1 MPQRQPS
8 LSNPIVKPDDIS
20 FLAALTQAPSPSGYE
35 EPAVRLF
42 RERLVT
48 VADEQQTTVLGSA
61 HALLKGNDPQGI
73 SVLLAGHIDQ
83 VGFQVAHISDEGY
96 LTLHPIG
103 DIDPAL
109 LPGKRLAVHTAQG
122 RLWGIIGRKPVHIYE
137 YEVEEYPKTLPLH
150 KLFLDV
156 GLSGDEAKKR
166 IAPGDPVVY
175 GTIFQEFGEGRVF
188 AQALD
193 DKAGVWV
200 AARVLEEVRKAGGAG
215 GDVIAAA
222 TVQEEIGYRGGL
234 TSARALD
241 PTVAIAVEVGG
252 ATDYPH
258 SDKRWG
264 NDIRLGSGPIIA
276 RGPNV
281 NPHLFSLLVAAA
293 EKENIPFQTV
303 AMPVADGTDASVM
316 QLVGSGKAT
325 ALVSVPLRYM
335 HTPVEVVQIS
345 DLAHTVQLL
354 TRFILD
360 LKPNTDFTP
369 VYRGAQQKENVSGE
383 TPRGA
388 RDASRAS
395 QETSRPDRSTS

>member
-1 MPQRQPS
+1 MSSTQSQ
-8 LSNPIVKPDDIS
+8 LPDSAEHPVNGPAVDS
-20 FLAALTQAPSPSGYE
+20 WDLGFLAALTEAPSPSGYE
-35 EPAVRLF
+35 EPAVQLF
-42 RERLVT
+42 RERLAN

-61 HALLKGNDPQGI
+61 HALLRGKDPQGI
-73 SVLLAGHIDQ
+73 AVLLAGHIDQ

-96 LTLHPIG
+96 LTLHPVG

-122 RLWGIIGRKPVHIYE
+122 RLWGAVGRKPVHIYE

-156 GLSGDEAKKR
+156 GLSGAEAKER
-166 IAPGDPVVY
+166 IAIGDPVVY
-175 GTIFQEFGEGRVF
+175 GTTFQEFGEGRVF

-193 DKAGVWV
+193 DKVGVWV
-200 AARVLEEVRKAGGAG
+200 AARVLEEVHRAGGAS

-234 TSARALD
+234 TSARALN

-252 ATDYPH
+252 STDYPH

-264 NDIRLGSGPIIA
+264 RDIRLGSGPIIA

-281 NPHLFSLLVAAA
+281 NPHLFDLLVAAA
-293 EKENIPFQTV
+293 KKENIPFQTA

-335 HTPVEVVQIS
+335 HTPVEVIQLS
-345 DLAHTVQLL
+345 DLVHTVNLL

-360 LKPNTDFTP
+360 LKPSTSFTP
-369 VYRGAQQKENVSGE
+369 LYRGAAGIPQSL
-383 TPRGA
+383 
-388 RDASRAS
+388 S
-395 QETSRPDRSTS
+395 QEEGSNS